1 MMPCKEAEWRKHNLL
16 DQRFG
21 LLTVIAEAPSQID
34 GCGTTRAKWRV
45 KCDCGDEF
53 ITASRYLKRGG
64 RTSCDK
70 RECKAAFRGLCL

>member
-1 MMPCKEAEWRKHNLL
+1 MPWTVTNGRKHDLL
-16 DQRFG
+16 KQRFG

-45 KCDCGDEF
+45 KCDCGEEF
-53 ITASRYLKRGG
+53 ITASRYLRRGG

-70 RECKAAFRGLCL
+70 RECKAAFRGLSL